1 MQESPS
7 LSDMAENL
15 ISDNAPAGLRIQ
27 LVDQENISMFASG
40 GTELQESPTKILE
53 KVADFIHRVPNQVA
67 ITGHT
72 DSVPFRGRQDYSN
85 WGLSA
90 ERANASRRALV
101 GFGVPMSRIATVSGK
116 ANTAP
121 LVPDNSTLATNWRI
135 SIVLLREAA
144 FTSSASAAN

>member
-1 MQESPS
+1 
-7 LSDMAENL
+7 MAENL
-15 ISDNAPAGLRIQ
+15 ITDNTPEGLRIQ

-53 KVADFIHRVPNQVA
+53 KVADIIRQMPNQVA

-72 DSVPFRGRQDYSN
+72 DSVPFRGRKDYSN
-85 WGLSA
+85 RGLSA
-90 ERANASRRALV
+90 ERVNASRRALV

-116 ANTAP
+116 AGTDP
-121 LVPDNSTLATNWRI
+121 LVPDNPTLATNRRI

-144 FTSSASAAN
+144 FTPSASAAN